1 MVQWWALGVVTL
13 AKRTARMTGYE
24 QCSTANGRLRVET
37 VLQQNSENTR
47 KENVEFSFYLDASGQ
62 PRIDVRNFGVF
73 TRSTPRG
80 IWKLEKTWR
89 RRVTKAE
96 KLKLLDH
103 AKRLVG
109 QYAVVELAPVEP
121 KEPQPVIEPGA
132 ERLREPGVIGDGFST
147 IKVFTCALDEGFGT
161 LFTVPRFW
169 KALLV
174 IQMWAGN
181 RLVEM
186 KVYGIGVNWF
196 RTLEKQGVP
205 NGIPDERQRAIL
217 KSYFEQRAE
226 TIARQFHSYA
236 MEHCRFPDYAEPL
249 GDLDPKD
256 RVQ

>member
-1 MVQWWALGVVTL
+1 
-13 AKRTARMTGYE
+13 MTGYE
-24 QCSTANGRLRVET
+24 QCSAVDGRWHIET

-47 KENVEFSFYLDASGQ
+47 KENIEFSFYLDALGQ
-62 PRIDVRNFGVF
+62 PRIDIRNFGVF
-73 TRSTPRG
+73 TRSSSRG
-80 IWKLEKTWR
+80 TWKLEKTWR

-96 KLKLLDH
+96 KLKLLDC

-109 QYAVVELAPVEP
+109 QYAVVELVPVMP
-121 KEPQPVIEPGA
+121 KEPLPIIEAGA
-132 ERLREPGVIGDGFST
+132 ERLTEPSLIGDCFST

-174 IQMWAGN
+174 IQMWAGT
-181 RLVEM
+181 RLIEM
-186 KVYGIGVNWF
+186 KVYGIGANWF
-196 RTLEKQGVP
+196 RTLGKQGVP

-217 KSYFEQRAE
+217 KSYFEQQAE

-236 MEHCRFPDYAEPL
+236 MEHCRFPDDAEIL
-249 GDLDPKD
+249 SDMDPKD